1 MRKPRAIAAGLAA
14 CCLLAE
20 LALSS
25 APALAAA
32 PEVPETFIPAAITGT
47 AATFE
52 GELKPGAA
60 PVESVKYRFAYSP
73 GAGAGCT
80 ESGRTAPAEPPFPEA
95 EDNEAVSL
103 PVTKL
108 EGETDYT
115 VCLIAANPA
124 NEEEAT
130 AGNPVTFTTLP
141 EKPVVES
148 ESASAITP
156 FGATLEATI
165 NPENRGTTYHFE
177 YATTEAAIGTAGATS
192 LGESAISRSSEPQ
205 GTGPVETGAALAP
218 NTPYFYRVVAA
229 SENGT
234 EDSRIETF
242 TTEALR
248 VPTIDSESVS
258 GVTQTAAELHAQV
271 KPEYQETSFQFK
283 LGTTAGYTLGPVLVS
298 EGALGGA
305 GFGGELTASVNLAP
319 QEGVINEAI
328 KLEPNTE
335 YHYEAVATNAT
346 GTAEGSTAVGD
357 ERFWTLPYP
366 PTVATRGVSSIT
378 PNGATISAS
387 VDPNAAG
394 DPEQDD
400 TKYHFQYG
408 TTSAYGEQAGGVMD
422 EAEAQACSGD
432 LAKDEACPV
441 ETEAGEGE
449 SAKEEHGTLT
459 GLEPGTTYHYRI
471 VATNG
476 PAGTPQTSYGED
488 RTFTTPATP
497 PILSGVSVW
506 NITPSSATI
515 TATLDPQGLPT
526 RYELQLGAT
535 AGLLQTEAA
544 GDTVTTIPLTLSVG
558 SLSPGTTYYYRLIA
572 INPSSHNAEGELEPT
587 EAAGSFTTGA
597 APAPAGPIAQPRGAA
612 LLTTPTIAF
621 PNASTTAPPTKAKP
635 ATKAQKLAKAL
646 KACRKGPRK
655 ARAGC
660 ERKARNKYASRKRP
674 AKRKRS

>member
-1 MRKPRAIAAGLAA
+1 MRTPRTIAAGLAA
-14 CCLLAE
+14 CCVSAGLV
-20 LALSS
+20 LSS

-32 PEVPETFIPAAITGT
+32 PEAPETLTPASITGT
-47 AATFE
+47 SATFKGVLNPLASE
-52 GELKPGAA
+52 T
-60 PVESVKYRFAYSP
+60 VSYRFAYTAKTEP
-73 GAGAGCT
+73 ATECT
-80 ESGRTAPAEPPFPEA
+80 WSGLTVPAEPFPEA
-95 EDNEAVSL
+95 TGVYTEVSES
-103 PVTKL
+103 VVKL
-108 EGETDYT
+108 EGSTEYIA
-115 VCLIAANPA
+115 CLIA
-124 NEEEAT
+124 
-130 AGNPVTFTTLP
+130 GNAEGTTQGNQVTFATLP

-148 ESASAITP
+148 ESVPAITP

-165 NPENRGTTYHFE
+165 NPENRVTTYHFE
-177 YATTEAAIGTAGATS
+177 YANTEAAIGTAGATS
-192 LGESAISRSSEPQ
+192 LGEAAISRASEPQ
-205 GTGPVETGAALAP
+205 GTGPVETGAVLTP
-218 NTPYFYRVVAA
+218 DTPYFYRVVA
-229 SENGT
+229 SSQNGA
-234 EDSRIETF
+234 EDGKIETF

-248 VPTIDSESVS
+248 VPRIDSESVS

-271 KPEYQETSFQFK
+271 SPEYQETGFQFK
-283 LGTTAGYTLGPVLVS
+283 LGTTTGYTLGPVLVS

-346 GTAEGSTAVGD
+346 GTTQGFAAVGD

-366 PTVATRGVSSIT
+366 PRVATLGASSIS
-378 PNGATISAS
+378 PNDETISAS
-387 VDPNAAG
+387 VNPNASG

-408 TTSAYGEQAGGVMD
+408 TTNAYGDQTGGVMD
-422 EAEAQACSGD
+422 EAEAQACSKD
-432 LAKDEACPV
+432 LAKDEACPF

-476 PAGTPQTSYGED
+476 PAGTAQTSYGED
-488 RTFTTPATP
+488 HTFTTPATP
-497 PILSGVSVW
+497 PILNGVSVW
-506 NITPSSATI
+506 NIMPSSATI
-515 TATLDPQGLPT
+515 IATLDPQGLPT

-544 GDTVTTIPLTLSVG
+544 GNTITTIPLTLSVG

-572 INPSSHNAEGELEPT
+572 VNPSSHNAEGEPEPT
-587 EAAGSFTTGA
+587 ETAGSFTTGA

-621 PNASTTAPPTKAKP
+621 PNESTTGPPTKPKP
-635 ATKAQKLAKAL
+635 ATKRQKLARAL
-646 KACRKGPRK
+646 KACRNGPQK

-660 ERKARNKYASRKRP
+660 ERKARRKYASGKKA